1 MKFINV
7 DEREKEGEKEDR
19 ITEDYES
26 ECERM

>member
-7 DEREKEGEKEDR
+7 DERQTEGEKEDG
-19 ITEDYES
+19 ISEDYES

>member
-7 DEREKEGEKEDR
+7 DERQREGEKEDG
-19 ITEDYES
+19 ISGDYES

>member
-7 DEREKEGEKEDR
+7 DERERGGEEEDG